1 MLIFCWKSILFWLD
15 VGLCEIRFT
24 KVFTSVLTPI
34 SSLFFL
40 QVFPKR
46 TFREKLHR
54 FCQFVVVQ
62 VSNYNLYHLGKRK
75 RLPECMVAVKFE
87 PSENWLPPG
96 YTLKTGDSVRVPGQS
111 VKPTKL
117 DHAQKE
123 SHPLLHLPEL
133 ATQCASA
140 EQRRFNCE
148 LEELSRAVQE
158 EDESSESSAAAEHCL
173 LMAPYNLQTQ
183 HSLPDKS
190 IADCVEAL
198 IGCYLASCGSRA
210 ALRFMDWLGLH
221 VLPARSADISADD
234 VSDASDK
241 PGCLPAPSSPLLR
254 YADNADEMLEFHL
267 TAYDAFERHICYKF
281 RDRSYLLQ
289 AFTHA
294 SYHYNEITD
303 CYQRYVCTVF
313 SFIFC
318 VYISR
323 CYYYFLTNVSELCNH
338 LTDKNIINFHQ

>member
-1 MLIFCWKSILFWLD
+1 M
-15 VGLCEIRFT
+15 
-24 KVFTSVLTPI
+24 
-34 SSLFFL
+34 
-40 QVFPKR
+40 
-46 TFREKLHR
+46 
-54 FCQFVVVQ
+54 
-62 VSNYNLYHLGKRK
+62 
-75 RLPECMVAVKFE
+75 AVKFE

-96 YTLKTGDSVRVPGQS
+96 YTLSAGDGTSMTGQLVKS
-111 VKPTKL
+111 VKL
-117 DHAQKE
+117 DTSSKD
-123 SHPLLHLPEL
+123 PCPMLHLPQL

-158 EDESSESSAAAEHCL
+158 EDDSSESSAMPDQCL

-210 ALRFMDWLGLH
+210 ALQFMDWLGLH
-221 VLPARSADISADD
+221 VLPTRPVDSSDD
-234 VSDASDK
+234 VTSCTAESS
-241 PGCLPAPSSPLLR
+241 GYLPSPSSPLLR
-254 YADNADEMLEFHL
+254 YVDNADKLLQFHL
-267 TAYDAFERHICYKF
+267 SGYDAFERHICYRF

-303 CYQRYVCTVF
+303 CYQR
-313 SFIFC
+313 
-318 VYISR
+318 
-323 CYYYFLTNVSELCNH
+323 
-338 LTDKNIINFHQ
+338 